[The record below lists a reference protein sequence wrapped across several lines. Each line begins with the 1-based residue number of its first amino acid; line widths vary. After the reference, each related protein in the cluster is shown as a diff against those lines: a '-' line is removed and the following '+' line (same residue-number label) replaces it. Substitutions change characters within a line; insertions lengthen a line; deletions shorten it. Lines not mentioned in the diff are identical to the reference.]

1 LTLFEPASQAKAAPM
16 KTSTLRRSTV
26 VGIVITGMQAI
37 SRDGKVMTVTTNG
50 IDATGQTVH
59 DVAVYEK
66 Q

>member
-1 LTLFEPASQAKAAPM
+1 
-16 KTSTLRRSTV
+16 
-26 VGIVITGMQAI
+26 MQAI

-66 Q
+66 R